1 MIRCIAMDLD
11 DTLLRD
17 DLTISVENQNAIQQ
31 ALDRG
36 IKIVL
41 SSGRMVASMHSY
53 AVKLGLDMP
62 LIAYNG
68 AMVQEA
74 VSGEILYHKPIP
86 HEVAIQVIPIF
97 QELNFHL
104 NVYLNER
111 LYVKE
116 WDHWS
121 EQYQASA
128 GVTPHPAGDLLGILT
143 GVLTKGALTKG
154 APTKMLGIGTIEAIE
169 KMREDLERLFGPQL
183 DFTRSKPNYL
193 EILAPGVS
201 KADALQFLAKKW
213 DFDRSEVMAIGDAPN
228 DLAMISWAGTGVAM
242 ANAVPSVREQADF
255 VVNDNNHHG
264 VAEAI
269 ERAHRV

>member
-11 DTLLRD
+11 DTLLGD
-17 DLTISVENQNAIQQ
+17 DLSISVENQTAIQN

-36 IKIVL
+36 VKIVL
-41 SSGRMVASMHSY
+41 ASGRMVASMHSY
-53 AVKLGLDMP
+53 AVTLGLDMP

-68 AMVQEA
+68 AMVREA
-74 VSGEILYHKPIP
+74 VSGEILYHKPVPYEI
-86 HEVAIQVIPIF
+86 ALQVIPIF
-97 QELNFHL
+97 QENNFHL

-121 EQYQASA
+121 EQYQSSA
-128 GVTPHPAGDLLGILT
+128 GVTPHPAGDLLGILN
-143 GVLTKGALTKG
+143 GP
-154 APTKMLGIGTIEAIE
+154 PTKMLGIGAIEAIE
-169 KMREDLERLFGPQL
+169 NMRETLKQRFGAGL

-201 KADALQFLAKKW
+201 KADALQFLAQKW
-213 DFDRSEVMAIGDAPN
+213 GFDRSEVMAIGDAPN
-228 DLAMISWAGTGVAM
+228 DLAMIQWAGLGVAM
-242 ANAVPSVREQADF
+242 ANAVPSVREQAD
-255 VVNDNNHHG
+255 VIVSDNNHHG

-269 ERAHRV
+269 RKFVLEGNRHMENNA

>member
-1 MIRCIAMDLD
+1 MDLD

-17 DLTISVENQNAIQQ
+17 DLSISAENQNAIQK

-41 SSGRMVASMHSY
+41 ASGRMVASMHSY

-74 VSGEILYHKPIP
+74 VSGETLYHKPVL
-86 HEVAIQVIPIF
+86 HEVALQVIPIF

-128 GVTPHPAGDLLGILT
+128 GVKPHPAGDLLGVLT
-143 GVLTKGALTKG
+143 GP
-154 APTKMLGIGTIEAIE
+154 PTKMLGIGTMEAIE
-169 KMREDLERLFGPQL
+169 KMREDLGRRFGSQL

-201 KADALQFLAKKW
+201 KSDALQFLASKW
-213 DFDRSEVMAIGDAPN
+213 GFDHSEVMAIGDAPN
-228 DLAMISWAGTGVAM
+228 DLAMIQWAGTGVAM
-242 ANAVPSVREQADF
+242 ANAVPLVREHAD
-255 VVNDNNHHG
+255 VIVNDNNHHG

-269 ERAHRV
+269 RKFALL

>member
-17 DLTISVENQNAIQQ
+17 DLTISAENQNAIQS
-31 ALDRG
+31 ALNRG

-41 SSGRMVASMHSY
+41 ASGRMVASMHSY

-68 AMVQEA
+68 AMVREA
-74 VSGEILYHKPIP
+74 VSGETLYHKPVPQEI
-86 HEVAIQVIPIF
+86 ALQVIPIF

-128 GVTPHPAGDLLGILT
+128 GVTPHPAGDLQKILS
-143 GVLTKGALTKG
+143 GS
-154 APTKMLGIGTIEAIE
+154 PTKMLGIGTIDAIE
-169 KMREDLERLFGPQL
+169 KMREELERRFGPQL

-201 KADALQFLAKKW
+201 KRDALQFLAKKW
-213 DFDRSEVMAIGDAPN
+213 GIDRTEVMAIGDAPN
-228 DLAMISWAGTGVAM
+228 DLAMILWAGVGVAM
-242 ANAVPSVREQADF
+242 ANAVPDVRKQAD
-255 VVNDNNHHG
+255 VIVSGNNHNG

-269 ERAHRV
+269 KKYVLG

>member
-1 MIRCIAMDLD
+1 MIRCLAMDLD

-17 DLTISVENQNAIQQ
+17 DLSISAENQRAIQQ

-36 IKIVL
+36 VKIVL
-41 SSGRMVASMHSY
+41 ASGRMVASMHSY
-53 AVKLGLDMP
+53 AQKLGLDMP

-68 AMVQEA
+68 AMIQEA
-74 VSGEILYHKPIP
+74 MTGETLYHRPVP
-86 HEVAIQVIPIF
+86 REVAIQVIPIF

-104 NVYLNER
+104 NVYFNER

-128 GVTPHPAGDLLGILT
+128 GVTPHPAGDLLNIVT
-143 GVLTKGALTKG
+143 G

-169 KMREDLERLFGPQL
+169 KMRADLERRFGPQL

-201 KADALQFLAKKW
+201 KSDALQFLARKW
-213 DFDRSEVMAIGDAPN
+213 GFDRNEFMAIGDAPN
-228 DLAMISWAGTGVAM
+228 DLAMISWAGVGVAM
-242 ANAVPSVREQADF
+242 ANAVPDVRKQADA
-255 VVNDNNHHG
+255 VVSDNNHHG

-269 ERAHRV
+269 QKFVLV

>member
-17 DLTISVENQNAIQQ
+17 DLSISTENQNAIQS

-36 IKIVL
+36 VKIVL
-41 SSGRMVASMHSY
+41 ASGRMVASMQSY
-53 AVKLGLDMP
+53 AETLGLDMP

-68 AMVQEA
+68 AMVREA
-74 VSGEILYHKPIP
+74 VSGETLYHKPVP
-86 HEVAIQVIPIF
+86 YEVALQVIPIF
-97 QELNFHL
+97 QETHFHL
-104 NVYLNER
+104 NVYLDER

-116 WDHWS
+116 WDIWS

-128 GVTPHPAGDLLGILT
+128 GVTPHPAGDLLAIL
-143 GVLTKGALTKG
+143 KGP
-154 APTKMLGIGTIEAIE
+154 PTKMLGIGVIEAIE
-169 KMREDLERLFGPQL
+169 AMRENLEQRFGSDL

-201 KADALQFLAKKW
+201 KGDALQFLARKW
-213 DFDRSEVMAIGDAPN
+213 GFDRDEIMAIGDAPN
-228 DLAMISWAGTGVAM
+228 DLAMIQWAGTGVAM
-242 ANAVPSVREQADF
+242 ANAVPSVRENAD
-255 VVNDNNHHG
+255 VIVTDNNHHG

-269 ERAHRV
+269 RKFVLEGKSPG

>member
-1 MIRCIAMDLD
+1 MDLD
-11 DTLLRD
+11 DTLLLD
-17 DLTISVENQNAIQQ
+17 DLTISNENQDAIQH

-41 SSGRMVASMHSY
+41 ASGRMVASMQSY
-53 AVKLGLDMP
+53 AETLRLDMP

-74 VSGEILYHKPIP
+74 ISGEILYHKPVP
-86 HEVAIQVIPIF
+86 YEVANQVIPIF

-116 WDHWS
+116 WDIWS

-128 GVTPHPAGDLLGILT
+128 GVTPQPAGDLLHILT
-143 GVLTKGALTKG
+143 GP
-154 APTKMLGIGTIEAIE
+154 PTKMLGIGTIEAIE
-169 KMREDLERLFGPQL
+169 KMREDLERRFGPQL

-201 KADALQFLAKKW
+201 KADALQFLAQKW
-213 DFDRSEVMAIGDAPN
+213 GFDRTEIMAIGDAPN
-228 DLAMISWAGTGVAM
+228 DLAMIRWAGTGVAM
-242 ANAVPSVREQADF
+242 ANAVPAVREQADF
-255 VVNDNNHHG
+255 ITSDNNHHG

-269 ERAHRV
+269 GKFALM

>member
-17 DLTISVENQNAIQQ
+17 DLSISTENQNAIHQ

-41 SSGRMVASMHSY
+41 ASGRMVASMHSY
-53 AVKLGLDMP
+53 AVELGIDMP

-74 VSGEILYHKPIP
+74 VSGETLYHKPVTR
-86 HEVAIQVIPIF
+86 EVALQVIPIF

-111 LYVKE
+111 LYVKQ

-128 GVTPHPAGDLLGILT
+128 GVTPHPAGDLLNILT
-143 GVLTKGALTKG
+143 G
-154 APTKMLGIGTIEAIE
+154 APTKMLGIGTVTEIE
-169 KMREDLERLFGPQL
+169 KMRKDLERRFGSQL
-183 DFTRSKPNYL
+183 DYTRSKPNYL

-201 KADALQFLAKKW
+201 KSDALQFLVKKW
-213 DFDRSEVMAIGDAPN
+213 GFDRNEVLAIGDAPN
-228 DLAMISWAGTGVAM
+228 DLAMILWAGIGVAM
-242 ANAVPSVREQADF
+242 ANAVPSVREQADI
-255 VVNDNNHHG
+255 VVSDNNHHG

-269 ERAHRV
+269 RKFALA